1 MSNTI
6 LTPTAVTRKAL
17 MILHQKLN
25 FVGRINRQYDDS
37 FAQSGAKIGTD
48 LKIRLP
54 NQYTVRSG
62 ATISTQDTAETST
75 TLTVSTQ
82 KGVDVNFTSS
92 ELTLSI
98 DDFAQ
103 RILEPAMSVLAANIE
118 ADALSMYKDV
128 YQQVNNQGS
137 AATYAKLL
145 GVRKK
150 MVDALTPTD
159 NTLTMTLNTQ
169 DNVDLVDAMKGL
181 FQPSG
186 IIAEQ
191 MRDGSLGRTAGFE
204 FFENTLLGQH
214 TTGTENGSSTTL
226 VVSGA
231 NQTGASVT
239 VTNGSSKTLKK
250 GDIITFA
257 GCNRAHPE
265 TKADT
270 GLAQQF
276 TVTADVTAGGTSIGI
291 SPSIVTSGAT
301 QNCIASPT
309 DSGAVTKVGTA
320 SQVYGVSM
328 GFHRDAFTFATA
340 DLIMPKGV
348 HFAAREVMDGISMR
362 IVQNYDIVNDKLPC
376 RIDVLYG
383 YKTIRPQLA
392 CRFANN

>member
-1 MSNTI
+1 
-6 LTPTAVTRKAL
+6 
-17 MILHQKLN
+17 LN

-37 FAQSGAKIGTD
+37 FAVSGAKIGTD

-62 ATISTQDTAETST
+62 ATISTQDTSETST

-82 KGVDVNFTSS
+82 KGVDVNFTSQD
-92 ELTLSI
+92 LTLSM
-98 DDFAQ
+98 DDFSE

-118 ADALSMYKDV
+118 SDALSMYKDV
-128 YQQVNNQGS
+128 YNQVNNQGS

-145 GVRKK
+145 GVRKVL
-150 MVDALTPTD
+150 VDNLTPMDKTA
-159 NTLTMTLNTQ
+159 TMLLQTQ

-181 FQPSG
+181 FQPSA
-186 IIAEQ
+186 ILAEQ
-191 MRDGSLGRTAGFE
+191 MRDGSLGRSAGFE
-204 FFENTLLGQH
+204 FFENTMLARH
-214 TTGTENGSSTTL
+214 TSGSENGSSTTITIN
-226 VVSGA
+226 GA
-231 NQTGASVT
+231 NQTGSTLT
-239 VTNGSSKTLKK
+239 VANGSSKTLKK
-250 GDIITFA
+250 GDIITLA
-257 GCNRAHPE
+257 GCNRVHPE

-270 GLAQQF
+270 GSAQQF
-276 TVTADVTAGGTSIGI
+276 TVTADVSAGGTSIGI
-291 SPSIVTSGAT
+291 SPAIVITGAT
-301 QNCIASPT
+301 QNCSAAPT

-320 SQVYGVSM
+320 SQAYGVSM

-362 IVQNYDIVNDKLPC
+362 IVQNYDITNDKLPC